1 MIIEQAVFGI
11 KSGRGHGLITSTI
24 DERLLQSVRTDFLST
39 INPHSDWQP
48 YFKTQIIDNYF
59 LFLKTFPDNDQSR
72 KGSVFT
78 HALIFKKADIHL
90 LENLNDVFS
99 LFRDKN
105 EISLPLEGIE
115 LQPTTFQKFENS
127 LINKV
132 VHCLVQPNFK
142 NKPIVWLD
150 KQEFLPMITELW
162 AAIPKYTRQTFTFRY
177 SIKPEDLTN
186 DKYYIL
192 YSNQANHWSEYDIV
206 IKQDSHQ
213 PSTAAELFI
222 LNRSAENDIS
232 NFLTKLE
239 LEVYDFSKLQ
249 TIQRAAEN
257 YKSLEDL
264 NFRNTFALLQ
274 RILTIVP
281 MTSQG
286 KSIKEKVLSRL
297 LKLTPDADV
306 EELTQLGN
314 LKIGSIANAQER
326 IENAIRTRFQKELES
341 KSIINSFV
349 ELLKTFFLNVKRYG
363 SHWWYQLIEIEVSSF
378 FKRDSS
384 QSSKTIWELWEKDL
398 QFINWL
404 KPYLLNQSTTEHA
417 IAQNTPI
424 TLSEKLGKSLKK
436 FTQER
441 KWLLLHAHAVTAYTT
456 ISEAFKLQFDIDKNL
471 KHNKGFNVIAQKAN
485 SIEIIDAALKF
496 EDKRLLFLA
505 GQACNQNSSLFEKI
519 ELENPIWQQIWL
531 EKIEINSSYNV
542 WDGFRNSTKT
552 LYEILNTLLSNQKFD
567 DKLLLKISQ
576 SNVSNLLDYP
586 RRKDIW
592 KILPFD
598 AKANFLESTA
608 KNWYKQ
614 LSISNI
620 HKDLEPPLRQA
631 VSKTE
636 YVYDFISS
644 TNSFQLIL
652 ELFKR
657 FERFDENL
665 LCQVINKRIGYK
677 SIENTEAILLG
688 EIVNSRNWYDAQEII
703 IDKFSRN
710 NNLGLALQKFEHR
723 LSFWNGLK
731 LWRKGYSNR
740 NISSSDWWKE
750 FQVLVSKN
758 LYKKGVRDNGIW
770 ERAGGDI
777 DFIPLDSSSIEQWN
791 VALSRLRYGGGGKEI
806 TVNRLFK
813 EIEKEYY
820 GNEKLRILKETYKH
834 IK

>member
-1 MIIEQAVFGI
+1 MIIEQAAFGI

-78 HALIFKKADIHL
+78 HALILKKADIHL

-105 EISLPLEGIE
+105 EISLPLESIE

-186 DKYYIL
+186 GKYYIL

-206 IKQDSHQ
+206 SKQDSHQ

-232 NFLTKLE
+232 NFLIKLE

-249 TIQRAAEN
+249 TIQRAAES

-274 RILTIVP
+274 RILAIVP
-281 MTSQG
+281 AASQG
-286 KSIKEKVLSRL
+286 KDIKEKVLRHL
-297 LKLTPDADV
+297 LKLIPIVDV
-306 EELTQLGN
+306 DELTQLGN
-314 LKIGSIANAQER
+314 LKIGSVVNAQER

-341 KSIINSFV
+341 KSVINSLV
-349 ELLKTFFLNVKRYG
+349 ELLKTFFLNVKMYG
-363 SHWWYQLIEIEVSSF
+363 SHWWYKLIEIEIASF

-384 QSSKTIWELWEKDL
+384 KSSKTIWELWEKDL

-404 KPYLLNQSTTEHA
+404 KPYLPNQSTTEHS
-417 IAQNTPI
+417 ITQSTPI

-436 FTQER
+436 FAQER
-441 KWLLLHAHAVTAYTT
+441 KWLLLHAHVVIAYTT
-456 ISEAFKLQFDIDKNL
+456 ISEAFKLQFDIDKNS

-505 GQACNQNSSLFEKI
+505 GQACNQNSSLFQKI

-531 EKIEINSSYNV
+531 EKIEINSSHNV

-552 LYEILNTLLSNQKFD
+552 LYEILNTLLNNQKFD
-567 DKLLLKISQ
+567 DKLLLKISH

-586 RRKDIW
+586 RRKDVW
-592 KILPFD
+592 KVLPYNV
-598 AKANFLESTA
+598 KTNFLESTA
-608 KNWYKQ
+608 KSWYKQ

-636 YVYDFISS
+636 YVYDFVYS

-665 LCQVINKRIGYK
+665 LCQVINKRISYK
-677 SIENTEAILLG
+677 PIENTEAILLG
-688 EIVNSRNWYDAQEII
+688 ELVNSRNWYDAQEII
-703 IDKFSRN
+703 INKFSQY
-710 NNLGLALQKFEHR
+710 NNLGLAIQKFEHR
-723 LSFWNGLK
+723 LSRWDKLK
-731 LWRKGYSNR
+731 LRLRGYSKGK
-740 NISSSDWWKE
+740 ISADDWWYE
-750 FQVLVSKN
+750 LGDLLSN
-758 LYKKGVRDNGIW
+758 SLYKKGVEDNRIW
-770 ERAGGDI
+770 EKAGGSI
-777 DFIPLDSSSIEQWN
+777 SFISLNSSSIEQWN
-791 VALSRLRYGGGGKEI
+791 IALSRLRYGGGGKEI
-806 TVNRLFK
+806 TVKRLFK